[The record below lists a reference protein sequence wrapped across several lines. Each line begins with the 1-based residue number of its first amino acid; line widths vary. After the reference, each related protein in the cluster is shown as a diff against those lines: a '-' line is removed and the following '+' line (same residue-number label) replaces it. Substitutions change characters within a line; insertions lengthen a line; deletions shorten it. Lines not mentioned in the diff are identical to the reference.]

1 MCLLFY
7 QKLVKHIECIYIY
20 IRWKWKSLL
29 LVLTKVWR
37 YHVHLGLSANGCS
50 VDNYRCQN
58 IHEIV
63 SICIPS
69 EWLCDGEIDCLDAS
83 DEAACD
89 GKNIALYYIEQY
101 RIIFDNITS
110 KFYFCNFV
118 FYTHSFFEQLMRPQV
133 RKWTI
138 TEHLAVSSYNH

>member
-1 MCLLFY
+1 M
-7 QKLVKHIECIYIY
+7 
-20 IRWKWKSLL
+20 
-29 LVLTKVWR
+29 LTKVWR

-89 GKNIALYYIEQY
+89 GKNLALYYIEQY
-101 RIIFDNITS
+101 RKIFDNIPNYKQILLLQFRVLYTFFFWTANAATGS
-110 KFYFCNFV
+110 KMNDYGTF
-118 FYTHSFFEQLMRPQV
+118 SG
-133 RKWTI
+133 K
-138 TEHLAVSSYNH
+138 